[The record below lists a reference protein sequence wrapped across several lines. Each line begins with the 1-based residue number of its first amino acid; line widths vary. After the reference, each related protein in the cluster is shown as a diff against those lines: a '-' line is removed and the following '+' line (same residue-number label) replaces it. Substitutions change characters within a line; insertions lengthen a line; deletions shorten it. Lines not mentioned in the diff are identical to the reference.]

1 MKMRRTLRRILTI
14 AAISISAAVLIFG
27 PALESEPLG
36 AATLQTYTGL
46 SSEPVVRIG
55 LNQDAATVTVRSDL
69 PFTVERQRTR
79 SAKFSMALA
88 VGGNGT
94 GPIAKANLEYRTVVE
109 LDDGRVLVLPQ
120 AAKARMEPGGA
131 RLDVAGKTYRGVVE
145 VFGNSRNTFTI
156 VNELLLEDYMLGV
169 VPNELSPI
177 TFSQLEAL
185 KAQAVAARTYI
196 VRNLGQYKRDGFDI
210 CNTDACQVY
219 GGASTEHPLSDQAV
233 KETRGLIGVYGGR
246 PINALY
252 SSTCGGRT
260 EAAENI
266 FEEKTPYLSSTLC
279 EFKHPEPRPFTAGQ
293 LIEDY
298 EDAVLRVAGVS
309 NFTELRRFLGMTG
322 SGEPRAGTRSDL
334 AKFVRET
341 FYPNVK
347 VSSDLEFL
355 AEQGVMS
362 ASKDL
367 PQKTI
372 LFRIIDKKSAFE
384 WQTGV
389 LTSWDGDTL
398 KMLIGN
404 SPRTFKLGPKAPIFV
419 RFGDDRVAMK
429 DGGWIG
435 GELFE
440 FRAVSDV
447 MQMVVYRRNFVNPS
461 ADRYSRLALWQTH
474 KTRQELDTAFQ
485 PLTIGGTK
493 GIRVIERGPSERPV
507 RTEVS
512 GTRGTQIV
520 RALRLRSLLNL
531 RDSLFYFDE
540 ERNANGELLGINFYG
555 TGWGHGVGMC
565 QVGAFGM
572 AIDGAKFDQILKKY
586 YQGIDLAAAYK

>member
-1 MKMRRTLRRILTI
+1 MMRSV
-14 AAISISAAVLIFG
+14 AICLAVL
-27 PALESEPLG
+27 AG
-36 AATLQTYTGL
+36 AAALVWASATPLQTYAGL
-46 SSEPVVRIG
+46 PSEPIVRIG
-55 LNQDAATVTVRSDL
+55 LAADAATVTVRSDL
-69 PFTVERQRTR
+69 PFLVERQRTR
-79 SAKFSMALA
+79 SVKFSTALA
-88 VGGNGT
+88 VGAT
-94 GPIAKANLEYRTVVE
+94 SPAVPVTKSALVYRQIVE
-109 LDDGRVLVLPQ
+109 LDDGRVLVLPITS
-120 AAKARMEPGGA
+120 KIRMEPGPA
-131 RLDVAGKTYRGVVE
+131 RLDVGGRTYRGIIE
-145 VFGNSRNTFTI
+145 VFGNARNTFTV
-156 VNELLLEDYMLGV
+156 VNELPLEEYLLGV
-169 VPNELSPI
+169 VPNELSPT
-177 TFSQLEAL
+177 TFAQLEAL

-196 VRNLGQYKRDGFDI
+196 VRNLGQYKKDGYDI
-210 CNTDACQVY
+210 CNTDQCQVY
-219 GGASTEHPLSDQAV
+219 FGASTEHVLSDQAV
-233 KETRGLIGVYGGR
+233 RQTRGVIGVYAGR

-293 LIEDY
+293 FIEDF

-322 SGEPRAGTRSDL
+322 AGEPPDTTRAEL
-334 AKFVRET
+334 ARFVRET

-347 VSSDLEFL
+347 TGAASDLEFL
-355 AEQGVMS
+355 AEQGILS
-362 ASKDL
+362 TTRDL
-367 PQKTI
+367 PLKTI
-372 LFRIIDKKSAFE
+372 LFRIIDKKTAFE
-384 WQTGV
+384 WQLGV

-398 KMLIGN
+398 KMLVGN
-404 SPRTFKLGPKAPIFV
+404 QPRTYKLGPEAPVFARI
-419 RFGDDRVAMK
+419 GEDRVAMK
-429 DGGWIG
+429 DGSWIG

-440 FRAVSDV
+440 FRAVGETI
-447 MQMVVYRRNFVNPS
+447 QMAMYRRNFVNPS
-461 ADRYSRLALWQTH
+461 ADRYSRLAMWQTH

-485 PLTIGGTK
+485 PLNIGGTK
-493 GIRVIERGPSERPV
+493 GIRVIERGQSDRPV

-512 GTRGTQIV
+512 GTRTVAIV
-520 RALRLRSLLNL
+520 RALRLRTLLGL

-572 AIDGAKFDQILKKY
+572 AIEGATYDQILRKY

>member
-1 MKMRRTLRRILTI
+1 MTRAIAVTLTI
-14 AAISISAAVLIFG
+14 VVCVAAIVFG
-27 PALESEPLG
+27 PAADSRAAAG
-36 AATLQTYTGL
+36 AALQTYAGL
-46 SSEPVVRIG
+46 PSEPVVRIG
-55 LNQDAATVTVRSDL
+55 LNQDAATVTVRSDQ
-69 PFTVERQRTR
+69 PFTIERQRTR
-79 SAKFSMALA
+79 TAKMSIALA
-88 VGGNGT
+88 VAGNPA
-94 GPIAKANLEYRTVVE
+94 GPVAKANLEYRAIVE

-120 AAKARMEPGGA
+120 SSKIRLTPGPA
-131 RLDVAGKTYRGVVE
+131 RLETGGRTYRGTLE
-145 VFGNSRNTFTI
+145 IFGNGRNTFTI
-156 VNELLLEDYMLGV
+156 VNELPLEEYLLGV

-196 VRNLGQYKRDGFDI
+196 VRNLGQFRRDGFDI

-219 GGASTEHPLSDQAV
+219 FGAGTEHPLSDQAV
-233 KETRGLIGVYGGR
+233 KETRGVIGVYAGR

-266 FEEKTPYLSSTLC
+266 FEEKTPYLSSTVC
-279 EFKHPEPRPFTAGQ
+279 EFKHPEPRAFTAGQ
-293 LIEDY
+293 FVEDY

-309 NFTELRRFLGMTG
+309 NYTELRRFLGIAGT
-322 SGEPRAGTRSDL
+322 GEPRAGTRDDL
-334 AKFVRET
+334 ARFVRET

-347 VSSDLEFL
+347 ASSDLEFL
-355 AEQGVMS
+355 AEQGILS
-362 ASKDL
+362 TTKDL
-367 PQKTI
+367 PMKTV

-384 WQTGV
+384 WQLGV

-398 KMLIGN
+398 KMLVGN
-404 SPRTFKLGPKAPIFV
+404 SPRSFKLGAGAPIFA
-419 RFGDDRVAMK
+419 RIGDDRVAMK

-440 FRAVSDV
+440 FRAVSDTI
-447 MQMVVYRRNFVNPS
+447 QMAVYRRNFVNPS
-461 ADRYSRLALWQTH
+461 ADRYSRLAMWQAH

-485 PLTIGGTK
+485 PLNIGGLK

-507 RTEVS
+507 RTEIS
-512 GTRGTQIV
+512 GTRSVQIV
-520 RALRLRSLLNL
+520 RALRLRSLLGL

-572 AIDGAKFDQILKKY
+572 ALDGATYDRILKKY
-586 YQGIDLAAAYK
+586 YQGIDLSVAYK